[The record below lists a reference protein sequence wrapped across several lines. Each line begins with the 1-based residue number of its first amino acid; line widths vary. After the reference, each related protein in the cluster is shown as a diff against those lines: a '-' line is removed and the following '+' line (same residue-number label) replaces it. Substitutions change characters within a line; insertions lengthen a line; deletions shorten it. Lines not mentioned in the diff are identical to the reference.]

1 MGWLALLISW
11 ILFISWGS
19 FKYEA
24 KDFWTGFILMV
35 ILYLL
40 FTVNALAYRLMR
52 SEPLTPGDIQQLI
65 INNVA
70 LYVSS
75 LIVFGYG
82 EFGTHLASTTGVV
95 AACMILFAFLS
106 YLFFKTENVLQQS
119 LAMQAV
125 VLIAMFIG
133 FYWNGFFV
141 TILWVAFSI
150 ILFGWGIISHRSWP
164 RLAAILLMIVT
175 LGKLVIF
182 DSSKFTP
189 IQKITAYLIIGVL
202 LLILSFFYQK
212 KRTTM

>member
-1 MGWLALLISW
+1 
-11 ILFISWGS
+11 
-19 FKYEA
+19 
-24 KDFWTGFILMV
+24 
-35 ILYLL
+35 
-40 FTVNALAYRLMR
+40 
-52 SEPLTPGDIQQLI
+52 
-65 INNVA
+65 
-70 LYVSS
+70 
-75 LIVFGYG
+75 
-82 EFGTHLASTTGVV
+82 
-95 AACMILFAFLS
+95 LFAFLS